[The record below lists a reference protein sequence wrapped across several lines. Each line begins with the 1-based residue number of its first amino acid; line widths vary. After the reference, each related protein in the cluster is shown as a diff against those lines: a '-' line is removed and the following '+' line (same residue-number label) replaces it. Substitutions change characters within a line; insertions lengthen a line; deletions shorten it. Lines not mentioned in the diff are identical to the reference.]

1 MQRCKGLIRSFSTCQ
16 RAKVMQ
22 YLMAWYPSILV
33 LGEDMLGVVSSFLEP
48 HDRVSFLEAI
58 VCRSSPLPRLTPRAF
73 PTLTSLFCT
82 EVASKD
88 LYLALGIFAERILFM
103 MPSFLPSKVIVSCNW
118 SPFASNI
125 IPVLATVHWSPVY
138 PHVQIEYSDEAIRT
152 AVARN
157 LQQLT
162 PTVRLV
168 AHCVIWR
175 GGVVVRLQ
183 GKVRRICIEPLLISE
198 TLLLRQIQSRNRL
211 LLITRSLD
219 GRARAPC

>member
-1 MQRCKGLIRSFSTCQ
+1 
-16 RAKVMQ
+16 
-22 YLMAWYPSILV
+22 
-33 LGEDMLGVVSSFLEP
+33 
-48 HDRVSFLEAI
+48 
-58 VCRSSPLPRLTPRAF
+58 
-73 PTLTSLFCT
+73 
-82 EVASKD
+82 
-88 LYLALGIFAERILFM
+88 M